1 MREYLLVMLVAAA
14 VTYLLTPLVRRGA
27 VLVGAQHVPRE
38 RDMHSK
44 PTPLLGGV
52 AMYGGLAAGLLVTQ
66 RLSYLQQAFPSG
78 RYVEGLLLA
87 AGLLVIVGIID
98 DRWGMGA
105 ITKMAGQVAA
115 GGILIWSGVE
125 IPWIPTPS
133 GGEILFTSTESV
145 TLTIVLIVVTVNAVN
160 FIDGLDG
167 LAAGIVAVAA
177 LAFLIYS
184 YLLDRSVGL
193 PSQSLA
199 AVSSALLV
207 GMCFGF
213 LPHNFPPAKIFMG
226 DTGSMLLGL
235 LLAYAPIVSLE
246 NLNPFLLSGSSGYL
260 HHPLNRFPTVV
271 PLLIPVAILVIPYM
285 DMMLAVVR
293 RTRAGKSPWTADKE
307 HLHHRLMG
315 IGHSQRQSV
324 LIMYVWATLF
334 AGIVVAL
341 SVMRT
346 GLIWIAI
353 VSVAAVLVL
362 LPATMPRL
370 RPGYRREAREREA
383 RAGRNARSPH
393 PADAPSIDL
402 PSAPPSAP
410 ATPTFAPAP
419 TSAPAAP
426 PAPSPAGVPSAPGVP
441 SAYFTPN
448 PQPAPSAP
456 QPPPGP
462 RSSTTL
468 RSSATPGAPTTP
480 RTPTA
485 APAGYPAPGPFPPLE
500 PFPGDGEYRDANPF
514 PPADLFPTAGAP
526 TGHLSSHQPPW
537 SRRRQRDNGQ
547 NAARDR
553 DPAE

>member
-145 TLTIVLIVVTVNAVN
+145 AVTILLIVVTVNAVN

-177 LAFLIYS
+177 LAFLVYS
-184 YLLDRSVGL
+184 YLLDKSVGL

-207 GMCFGF
+207 GMCLGF
-213 LPHNFPPAKIFMG
+213 LPHNFHPAKIFMG
-226 DTGSMLLGL
+226 DTGAMLLGL

-260 HHPLNRFPTVV
+260 GHPLNRFPTIM
-271 PLLIPVAILVIPYM
+271 PLLIPVAILVVPYI

-307 HLHHRLMG
+307 HLHHRLLG

-324 LIMYVWATLF
+324 LIMYLWTALF
-334 AGIVVAL
+334 AGIVVVL

-353 VSVAAVLVL
+353 ATVVAMLLL

-370 RPGYRREAREREA
+370 RPGYRRQAREREA
-383 RAGRNARSPH
+383 RGRRNARAPH
-393 PADAPSIDL
+393 PAN
-402 PSAPPSAP
+402 PPSADH
-410 ATPTFAPAP
+410 

-426 PAPSPAGVPSAPGVP
+426 RAPAALSDRSATGVPSAASIPGVP

-448 PQPAPSAP
+448 AQAAPVPAPG
-456 QPPPGP
+456 PGP
-462 RSSTTL
+462 STPQVPSGP
-468 RSSATPGAPTTP
+468 RVPTTP
-480 RTPTA
+480 RAPTA

-500 PFPGDGEYRDANPF
+500 PFPGDSEYGAAAPF

-537 SRRRQRDNGQ
+537 SHRRQRDNGQ
-547 NAARDR
+547 NPSLDR